1 MRKKLAVLLTLIGL
15 GVLAVSFIHAQTTGT
30 PGDDNIGDAFYPTL
44 GNSGYDAL
52 HYNIDIDVNLT
63 LNYLDGI
70 VTIQAQATQDLSAFN
85 LDFFGF
91 QVDKILL
98 DGDPVEYSRRARELT
113 ITPNEPIAEGAEFE
127 VIITYAGVP
136 EANEVNL
143 FSGGWSRY
151 RRGVYVASEPAGAA
165 LWYPV
170 NDHPLDKA
178 TYSIQVTVP
187 EPFVVASNG
196 TLLEVE
202 EAEDTRTYHWDNPE
216 PTASYLV
223 TVNIAQ
229 FEERTD
235 ETSSGLPIRNYFP
248 ADIADEGEVVFSQQA
263 AMIEYF
269 ETVFGPYPFDVYG
282 AVVADVALPFALET
296 QTISLFGRD
305 TITQNTGRRSP
316 DGAQGVIA
324 HELAHQWFGN
334 SVSLSTW
341 EDIWL
346 NEGFA
351 TYAQALWIEHTQD
364 AYARDAMIEQWY
376 EIMASG
382 VVPSRLA
389 MPGKPPRMNLF
400 NTAVYLRGGLTLHA
414 LRLTVGDEAFF
425 ELLQTYTSRYADGN
439 ATTQD
444 FIDLAEAISG
454 QQLDDLFEG
463 WLYEVEIPDIAEM
476 DLFREDFSLE
486 D

>member
-1 MRKKLAVLLTLIGL
+1 MRKTLALLLALLGL
-15 GVLAVSFIHAQTTGT
+15 NILAASLIHAQTAGT

-44 GNSGYDAL
+44 GNGGYDAL
-52 HYNIDIDVNLT
+52 HYDIDIDVDLR
-63 LNYLDGI
+63 LNYIDGA
-70 VTIQAQATQDLSAFN
+70 VTMQAEATQDLSAFN

-91 QVDKILL
+91 QIGKVLVD
-98 DGDPVEYSRRARELT
+98 GEPAEYSRRARELT
-113 ITPNEPIAEGAEFE
+113 ITPDEPITEGVEFE
-127 VIITYAGVP
+127 VLVTYAGIP
-136 EANEVNL
+136 EETEVNL

-151 RRGVYVASEPAGAA
+151 SRGVFVASEPAGAA

-178 TYSIQVTVP
+178 TYSLRVTVP

-196 TLLEVE
+196 TLQKVE
-202 EAEDTRTYHWDNPE
+202 AGDETLTYYWDNPE

-235 ETSSGLPIRNYFP
+235 ETASGLPIRNYFP
-248 ADIADEGEVVFSQQA
+248 VQLADDGDVVFAEQA

-282 AVVADVALPFALET
+282 AVVADTSLSFALET

-305 TITQNTGRRSP
+305 IITQNTGRRSP

-351 TYAQALWIEHTQD
+351 TYAQALWIEHKYGAD
-364 AYARDAMIEQWY
+364 ARDEMLESWY
-376 EIMASG
+376 TVMS
-382 VVPSRLA
+382 VPAFR
-389 MPGKPPRMNLF
+389 MRPGKPDRNDLF
-400 NTAVYLRGGLTLHA
+400 NTVIYLRGGLTLHA
-414 LRLTVGDEAFF
+414 LRLTVGDDAFF
-425 ELLQTYTSRYADGN
+425 DTLRTYTSRYADGN

-444 FIDLAEAISG
+444 FIDVSEEVSG
-454 QQLDDLFEG
+454 QPLDVLFEA
-463 WLYEVEIPDIAEM
+463 WLYEPELPDIPQIGLGS
-476 DLFREDFSLE
+476 DRSD
-486 D
+486 